1 MLADPPQS
9 PQKNFV
15 ISRLYSYHKII
26 SWYFNALYK
35 EFKSLALPH
44 EQHFTQNVLELQ
56 LLGEKQVT
64 ASHVQHS
71 SFFPFGIESAFRL
84 FFTQNKDQCLF
95 ISVVHIPTQYTL
107 LSLLEGASQRLSC
120 RVIKKKQAP
129 QSQGKL
135 KCHSLQGVLGGRLSI
150 YFNTDHPFYG
160 LVQKLSESI
169 LNLFFIAFTSPQYHP
184 FFFYYEIASVR
195 QHRLGR
201 GGLGEGRRE
210 NVD

>member
-1 MLADPPQS
+1 MLADPPQP
-9 PQKNFV
+9 PQKNLV
-15 ISRLYSYHKII
+15 VSRLYSYHKII
-26 SWYFNALYK
+26 SQYFNALYK

-44 EQHFTQNVLELQ
+44 EQHFSQNVLELQ

-120 RVIKKKQAP
+120 RVIKKSSSPKP
-129 QSQGKL
+129 GKIEM
-135 KCHSLQGVLGGRLSI
+135 SLFTRSFRRETKHLLQYR
-150 YFNTDHPFYG
+150 P
-160 LVQKLSESI
+160 SI
-169 LNLFFIAFTSPQYHP
+169 LWPSLETFKINFKSFLYSFHIPSISSL
-184 FFFYYEIASVR
+184 FYYEIASVR
-195 QHRLGR
+195 QLRLGR